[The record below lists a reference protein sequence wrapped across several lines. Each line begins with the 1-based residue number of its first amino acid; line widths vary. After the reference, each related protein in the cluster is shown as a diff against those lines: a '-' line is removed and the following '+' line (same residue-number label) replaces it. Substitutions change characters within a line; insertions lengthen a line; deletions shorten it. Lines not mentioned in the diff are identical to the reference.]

1 MAMLG
6 RICFVAVLLGTLVTL
21 RPLAFA
27 YPPDPLWIPGIYDDD
42 DNDNAIDLASSG
54 TQGATTAWVDICRP
68 PLIAVGS
75 VLLRALTT
83 AVGPIL
89 SSCQGRAPP
98 IF

>member
-1 MAMLG
+1 MLG
-6 RICFVAVLLGTLVTL
+6 RIFLVAVLLGTLVTL

-54 TQGATTAWVDICRP
+54 TQGATTAWVEIDRP
-68 PLIAVGS
+68 PLIAAGG
-75 VLLRALTT
+75 VLLWAPTG
-83 AVGPIL
+83 AAGPVR
-89 SSCQGRAPP
+89 SSVQVRAPP